1 MVLLL
6 LGVYLFFSGV
16 YCGMFSPGLLEAGG
30 RCSEGFWEV
39 QAGMGVIPK
48 VWNFAKIVPSCC
60 KQPPLQCFG
69 AQGRGWNGWNHQCTA
84 SCCCFCCCFFF
95 VGVCFCRL
103 LQPRQDF
110 SQAQKGLRAL
120 PVLLRFISVGMRPRI
135 SKADKI
141 LLETF
146 FWGGEVHA
154 KKGGQ
159 VDAVLV
165 IFGNKN
171 AFLQF
176 WRLVR
181 IFVVGRWYWRYLSS
195 RFQVG
200 RFDCFSLPWILPTFL
215 FEGLPKI
222 GQGGSGHRFHLAGRK
237 WESDVTDANKMLRE
251 AEQQLTSLGK
261 ERTHLQ
267 KTLRG
272 AKASCFAE
280 GKVNTSGPR
289 TTQRNILLFWGVD
302 RMATKFWSC
311 FGFHFGPGV
320 VSEGMDLMVA
330 ARHGNGERHEAISRK
345 VTRKAISVS
354 RCQFQAYMYHIHIA
368 CSLLPF
374 SFYLWHSSSCRERQM
389 LQILTHLSVP
399 GWLHSWMMR
408 QGIANR
414 EEDKTALESPY
425 QKINSILQKIDRT
438 KKDAL
443 CGLWEEERRYDV
455 DDQQNNLTWPEY
467 LEKKLGV
474 LLRVVSW
481 WWLER
486 SNAHWRVERCGD

>member
-6 LGVYLFFSGV
+6 LRVYLFFSGV

-60 KQPPLQCFG
+60 KQPPWQCFG
-69 AQGRGWNGWNHQCTA
+69 AQGTGWNGWNHQCTA
-84 SCCCFCCCFFF
+84 SCCCFCCCFFFF

-171 AFLQF
+171 AF

-195 RFQVG
+195 RFQVK

-222 GQGGSGHRFHLAGRK
+222 GQGGSGHTWPAG
-237 WESDVTDANKMLRE
+237 S
-251 AEQQLTSLGK
+251 
-261 ERTHLQ
+261 
-267 KTLRG
+267 
-272 AKASCFAE
+272 
-280 GKVNTSGPR
+280 GKVTSQ
-289 TTQRNILLFWGVD
+289 TL
-302 RMATKFWSC
+302 
-311 FGFHFGPGV
+311 
-320 VSEGMDLMVA
+320 
-330 ARHGNGERHEAISRK
+330 
-345 VTRKAISVS
+345 TRCCG
-354 RCQFQAYMYHIHIA
+354 R
-368 CSLLPF
+368 L
-374 SFYLWHSSSCRERQM
+374 SSSSHRWERKEHIFRRRCEGQRRVA
-389 LQILTHLSVP
+389 LLKAKWIQVDPEQHSATFYFFGVSI
-399 GWLHSWMMR
+399 GWRPSFDHVL
-408 QGIANR
+408 GF
-414 EEDKTALESPY
+414 TLGLE
-425 QKINSILQKIDRT
+425 
-438 KKDAL
+438 
-443 CGLWEEERRYDV
+443 
-455 DDQQNNLTWPEY
+455 
-467 LEKKLGV
+467 
-474 LLRVVSW
+474 
-481 WWLER
+481 
-486 SNAHWRVERCGD
+486 